1 MGHLAK
7 LSKIL
12 VPNNSSLPAKAS
24 YINDKCLSRATYPV
38 EDIEK
43 IIQSLDSKKAHG
55 HLFVYR
61 WR

>member
-12 VPNNSSLPAKAS
+12 VPNNSFLPADTS
-24 YINDKCLSRATYPV
+24 YITEKRLSIATFSV

-43 IIQSLDSKKAHG
+43 IILQKSWFKQSSG
-55 HLFVYR
+55 T
-61 WR
+61 W